1 MENPNV
7 KEENVKEPEVNGE
20 STKGVKVKKPGAK
33 GKKVKKILKIIAF
46 ILLALIIVVGG
57 YVAYVFLSFHRIDDN
72 QKLDI
77 DNNIGSTVAVGEEMS
92 MISYNIGFA
101 AYTPDFGFFM
111 DGGKQG
117 KASSE
122 NSVKR
127 TMDGISEFLEKED
140 ADFLLLQEVDKDS
153 TRSYHTDQAKILR
166 DTLPGYDS
174 IYAVNYDSPYLF
186 YPLYDPHGKSLAG
199 MLTLSK
205 YNMQSAV
212 RKSLPIEGGFMK
224 VFDLDRCYSVSRF
237 PVSNGK
243 YLVLY
248 TLHLSAYTSDGSIAT
263 EQLKILLK
271 DMQGEYEKGNYCI
284 AGGDFNKDLLGDSS
298 EIFGVDGS
306 EYSWAQPIDNSLF
319 EGGNLNL
326 VVPFDEDDPIPSCR
340 NANGPYSD
348 EQFVLTVDGF
358 IVSDNVNVT
367 GSNVYD
373 LEFIYSDHN
382 PVYMNFILEK

>member
-1 MENPNV
+1 MEKPNVEVENIKEPDV
-7 KEENVKEPEVNGE
+7 KEESAQEE
-20 STKGVKVKKPGAK
+20 SAK
-33 GKKVKKILKIIAF
+33 GKKVKKALKIIAF

-77 DNNIGSTVAVGEEMS
+77 ENNIGSTVTVGEEMS

-122 NSVKR
+122 ASVTR
-127 TMDGISEFLEKED
+127 TMDGISEFLKKED

-153 TRSYHTDQAKILR
+153 TRSYHIDQSKILR
-166 DTLPGYDS
+166 DTLLGYDS

-212 RKSLPIEGGFMK
+212 RKSLPIEEGFMK

-263 EQLKILLK
+263 EQLELLLK

-306 EYSWAQPIDNSLF
+306 EYSWAQPIDNDLF
-319 EGGNLNL
+319 EGRNLSL
-326 VVPFDEDDPIPSCR
+326 IVPFDEDDPTPSCR
-340 NANGPYSD
+340 NANGPYSE
-348 EQFVLTVDGF
+348 EQFVLTIDGF
-358 IVSDNVNVT
+358 IVSDNVKVT

-373 LEFIYSDHN
+373 LEFRYSDHN